1 MLSSHGFTAD
11 SGKGTAVFG
20 GYAAHAILPHKGYGS
35 SMPQSAHFMQY
46 DISFFAKIYKIYF
59 MGSAME

>member
-20 GYAAHAILPHKGYGS
+20 GYAAHAILPHKGYNS
-35 SMPQSAHFMQY
+35 SMPQSARFMQY
-46 DISFFAKIYKIYF
+46 GISSFDKIYF
-59 MGSAME
+59 IGSALE